1 MSRDNGYVYRFVFC
15 VLILV
20 ATSCASSDSVSS
32 KEFDELKADVEQIS
46 ADVKAITHVAE
57 STKQGYGWPEDYQ
70 NSWRDICA
78 VILKDAAE
86 ADPTARP
93 PQEIC
98 GCVLKGLMGAFTLK
112 DYESWPQGTKDG
124 AAAPYTTMCWAR

>member
-1 MSRDNGYVYRFVFC
+1 MRVSLFC
-15 VLILV
+15 VLLLV

-46 ADVKAITHVAE
+46 ADVQAITHVAA

-70 NSWRDICA
+70 NNWRDICA
-78 VILKDAAE
+78 VIVKDAAE
-86 ADPTARP
+86 ADATARP

-124 AAAPYTTMCWAR
+124 AAAPYTTMCWAQ

>member
-1 MSRDNGYVYRFVFC
+1 MRVSLFC
-15 VLILV
+15 VLLLV

-46 ADVKAITHVAE
+46 ADVQAITHVAE
-57 STKQGYGWPEDYQ
+57 STKQGYEWPEDYQ

-78 VILKDAAE
+78 VIVKDAAE
-86 ADPTARP
+86 ADANSRP

-98 GCVLKGLMGAFTLK
+98 GCILKGLMGAFTLK

-124 AAAPYTTMCWAR
+124 AAAPYTTMCWAQ

>member
-1 MSRDNGYVYRFVFC
+1 MRISIFC
-15 VLILV
+15 ALVLV

-32 KEFDELKADVEQIS
+32 TEFDELNADVEEIS
-46 ADVKAITHVAE
+46 ADVQAITLVAE

-70 NSWRDICA
+70 NNWRDICA
-78 VILKDAAE
+78 VIIKDAAE
-86 ADPTARP
+86 ADATARP

-98 GCVLKGLMGAFTLK
+98 GGVLKGLMGAFTLK